1 MADAG
6 TLTLDR
12 VLEPPTAPASLTG
25 RPPVAP
31 SGSSRRVLGAAAL
44 IVIAGAAIRFAALS
58 TSIWFDESVT
68 VRDVSGSF
76 GQMLHRVVNHE
87 ASPPFYFL
95 CLWIW
100 RHLVGDTGAD
110 LRALSALAGT
120 ITIALAF
127 YVARRRI
134 GPRAG
139 LILATCVAVSPILV
153 GYSTQMRMYGV
164 LVLITGIG
172 FEAFLRASESPNRRN
187 LGVWATASVLALWT
201 QYYAALAVAP
211 QAIWLIGLAWK
222 HRSRA
227 RATLA
232 AVGGAVLAG
241 LPLIYLIG
249 YQGQRA
255 WPYGARLISSVWHQ
269 VPLDIR
275 DTGTTFGSL
284 AQDVTVGPG
293 GPARALLNG
302 LIVLIGVA
310 IAVLLLRRPE
320 RVEGQLLRASCL
332 ILPPVVVAVILVQ
345 SHILFEGRY
354 LLPLWLPVGLAA
366 SSGLAS
372 AGWPGAL
379 LACLLLCIWLGIG
392 VVSLA
397 VPQFRA
403 HDDTLGAARSLSMAH
418 GDRLIAISEPWDVVA
433 LEEYR
438 PQTSAETDPVV
449 RVRELD
455 VVAMPVGGEPSPV
468 LRARPLATGAGAI
481 PRGLRLVQVVK
492 GSTFLVERFI
502 ASRPV
507 PIRVDGRGN
516 AFTSSNWRFL
526 TEPAG
531 GGMGA
536 L

>member
-1 MADAG
+1 M
-6 TLTLDR
+6 LR
-12 VLEPPTAPASLTG
+12 
-25 RPPVAP
+25 
-31 SGSSRRVLGAAAL
+31 AAAL

-87 ASPPFYFL
+87 ASPPFYFV

-139 LILATCVAVSPILV
+139 LILAAGVAVSPVLV
-153 GYSTQMRMYGV
+153 YYSTEMRMYGV
-164 LVLITGIG
+164 LVLLTGIG

-187 LGVWATASVLALWT
+187 LSVWATASVLALWT

-211 QAIWLIGLAWK
+211 QAMWLIGLAWR

-227 RATLA
+227 RATLV
-232 AVGGAVLAG
+232 AVGGAALAG
-241 LPLIYLIG
+241 LPLTYLIA
-249 YQGQRA
+249 YQGHRA
-255 WPYGARLISSVWHQ
+255 WPYGARLLSSVWQ
-269 VPLDIR
+269 RVPLSIH

-284 AQDVTVGPG
+284 AQDTVVGPS
-293 GPARALLNG
+293 GPARALLTA
-302 LIVLIGVA
+302 LIVLIGLV
-310 IAVLLLRRPE
+310 VTLLLLH
-320 RVEGQLLRASCL
+320 RVERIRGQLPRALVLTVPSVL
-332 ILPPVVVAVILVQ
+332 IVVILVQ
-345 SHILFEGRY
+345 AHILVEGRY
-354 LLPLWLPVGLAA
+354 LLPLWLPIGLAVT
-366 SSGLAS
+366 SVLAS
-372 AGWPGAL
+372 AGWPGVV
-379 LACLLLCIWLGIG
+379 LACLLVCIWVGIG
-392 VVSLA
+392 VASFVA
-397 VPQFRA
+397 PKFRA
-403 HDDTLGAARSLSMAH
+403 HDDTLGVARSLSVAH
-418 GDRLIAISEPWDVVA
+418 GDRLIAINEPWDVSA

-438 PQTSAETDPVV
+438 PQSSVETDPVV

-455 VVAMPVGGEPSPV
+455 VVAMPVGGEPSSAVRTRPV
-468 LRARPLATGAGAI
+468 ATGAGLI

-492 GSTFLVERFI
+492 GSTFLVERFV
-502 ASRPV
+502 ASRPAS
-507 PIRVDGRGN
+507 IRINGTGP
-516 AFTSSNWRFL
+516 AFTSGNWRFL
-526 TEPAG
+526 AEPAG
-531 GGMGA
+531 GRIGG